1 MQETKSLNNMPLKEN
16 PFFKPPYP
24 PSPNLDLYVETTKG
38 KIKKAIPFFG
48 ERTDPEITLQQ
59 KREFIPSYGTSPM
72 KPKNP
77 IQWSKEEY

>member
-1 MQETKSLNNMPLKEN
+1 MSLSENFHFPSKEEE
-16 PFFKPPYP
+16 
-24 PSPNLDLYVETTKG
+24 YVETTKG

-59 KREFIPSYGTSPM
+59 EREFVPSFGTSPM

-77 IQWSKEEY
+77 IHWSKEN